1 MQYERYSQEWA
12 IIHSYR
18 PEVRNS
24 PLLVSL
30 RGGERRITR
39 FGHHGRVATLF
50 LRKQRKTRLVRS
62 KSDVLPPPITALLF
76 VE

>member
-39 FGHHGRVATLF
+39 FGHYGRGREAPSAQA
-50 LRKQRKTRLVRS
+50 KKDEAHPIEVRRS
-62 KSDVLPPPITALLF
+62 ASPNNSASF
-76 VE
+76 C